1 MGLYGRGPLADSI
14 YTWEGARGATTLAA
28 PQTLAALPPPDR
40 CSPSLVRGAST
51 SAHSVPSPAR
61 VDSVEAL
68 LQLRC

>member
-28 PQTLAALPPPDR
+28 PQTLAALPPPGR
-40 CSPSLVRGAST
+40 RSPILAR
-51 SAHSVPSPAR
+51 SARTPAHDVSSPAR

-68 LQLRC
+68 LLLRC